1 VIKAQIEQAQT
12 EEPIGEYVGPD
23 GLVRAVRLTVTNV
36 RNVSQWIKARGGAV
50 AGMRLIETGDLGWR
64 GIELGDWQGFTQRF
78 WIGDWVVEVV
88 QGDFQRVRHET
99 WLAGFR
105 RH

>member
-1 VIKAQIEQAQT
+1 
-12 EEPIGEYVGPD
+12 
-23 GLVRAVRLTVTNV
+23 
-36 RNVSQWIKARGGAV
+36 
-50 AGMRLIETGDLGWR
+50 MRLIETGDLGWR